1 MKQTSSVNGQGKQT
15 GLHRVL
21 VLMLLAAT
29 PLKAE
34 NLASAWP
41 DEWQDGWAVER
52 PAEETGESPG
62 LLIDQILISLAEDLR
77 SNHLFLSSGPEQL
90 RAILQRGLCVSAWN
104 GCSNWPDT
112 GQSGRLLT
120 PAEVDLLLQHLS
132 VAMQTHQMTLQQQ
145 QRLVWRL
152 SLQGTTEGANR
163 PVASR

>member
-1 MKQTSSVNGQGKQT
+1 MKHTSSVNGRGMQT

-41 DEWQDGWAVER
+41 DEWQVER
-52 PAEETGESPG
+52 AAEGTGENAG

-90 RAILQRGLCVSAWN
+90 RTILQRGLCASAWN

-112 GQSGRLLT
+112 GESGRLLT
-120 PAEVDLLLQHLS
+120 PGDVDVLLQHLS
-132 VAMQTHQMTLQQQ
+132 VAMQTHQITLQQQ
-145 QRLVWRL
+145 QRLIRRL
-152 SLQGTTEGANR
+152 SLQGTTDKASR
-163 PVASR
+163 PVASL